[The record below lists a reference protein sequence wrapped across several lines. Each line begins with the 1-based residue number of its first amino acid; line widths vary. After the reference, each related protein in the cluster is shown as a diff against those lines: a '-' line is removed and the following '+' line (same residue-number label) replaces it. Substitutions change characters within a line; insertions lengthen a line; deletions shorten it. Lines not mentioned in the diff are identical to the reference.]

1 MKRLATALG
10 IVFAFALTGAAP
22 ADAQLW
28 FFPNYSSPSGYG
40 AAETYVAATYGRGLN
55 ETSGQL
61 NAFGAAVS
69 RTGVGGRATLSI
81 GAGFVDDLVTNEL
94 TLGGSVAVDV
104 LPETTATRLS
114 IQAGMGWI
122 APDLGGESL
131 TSLTFPIGV
140 AVSQTFQSGSNS
152 IRPWIMPRL
161 NVTRVSYAGESDS
174 AVDMGA
180 SAGVSFTTTSGFG
193 FHAALD
199 LLAADNSLWQGG
211 AGIHYMI
218 R

>member
-1 MKRLATALG
+1 MNRLATALG
-10 IVFAFALTGAAP
+10 IGFAFALIGAAP

-40 AAETYVAATYGRGLN
+40 ASETYVAASYGRGLN

-81 GAGFVDDLVTNEL
+81 GAGFVNDQLADEL
-94 TLGGSVAVDV
+94 TLGGSAAVDV
-104 LPETTATRLS
+104 LPESSATRLS
-114 IQAGMGWI
+114 IQAGIGWI
-122 APDLGGESL
+122 APDIGDESL
-131 TSLTFPIGV
+131 TSLSFPIGV
-140 AVSQTFQSGSNS
+140 ALSQTFQSGSNS
-152 IRPWIMPRL
+152 IRPWVMPRV
-161 NVTRVSYAGESDS
+161 NITRVSYAGASDS
-174 AVDMGA
+174 AVDLGA
-180 SAGVSFTTTSGFG
+180 SAGVSLTTTSGFG

-199 LLAADNSLWQGG
+199 LLAADSRLWQGG

-218 R
+218 P